1 MIELSNYLNPFH
13 LINLY
18 KPILLPLSNYNLIR
32 NIYYSTLVMAES
44 LVESHNS
51 ENDFTEPLQSIANN
65 GLESLAT
72 ISNGFDSNVRVMLE
86 NNPLWDEFHTENTE
100 MIITKAGRRMFPEI
114 RIRVLGLDMDER
126 YIMVMD
132 LVPYDDN
139 RYKYH
144 ENEWVVAGKADPPV
158 QGRLYIHPDSPG
170 RGREWMNQAISFQ
183 KMKLT
188 NNNLDQNGYVILN
201 SMHKYQA
208 RIHIVM
214 MDMTDDNGVRRP
226 STFSTHTFRETVFY
240 AVTAY
245 QNPKITKLKIKYN
258 AFAKGFRS
266 SDHSLCYQ
274 EGGYG
279 TTQYGMVDPSTQE
292 YHGLPSFLK
301 QEVTSPNLNIGLPH
315 SAQEN
320 GNSIPT
326 SQEQPHSTH
335 DDFFYPP
342 YQNVTGPNQP
352 YMQSSSQVQ
361 PLDPTVYLHQRH

>member
-1 MIELSNYLNPFH
+1 M
-13 LINLY
+13 
-18 KPILLPLSNYNLIR
+18 
-32 NIYYSTLVMAES
+32 MAES

-51 ENDFTEPLQSIANN
+51 ESEFAEPLQSLANN
-65 GLESLAT
+65 GLESLT
-72 ISNGFDSNVRVMLE
+72 SVSNGFESNVRVMLE

-114 RIRVLGLDMDER
+114 RIRVFGLDMDER

-132 LVPYDDN
+132 LVHYDDN

-170 RGREWMNQAISFQ
+170 FGREWINQAISFQ

-188 NNNLDQNGYVILN
+188 NNNLDQNGYIILN

-226 STFSTHTFRETVFY
+226 STFSTHTFKETVFY

-266 SDHSLCYQ
+266 SDNSLCYQ
-274 EGGYG
+274 EDGYV
-279 TTQYGMVDPSTQE
+279 TAQYGGLVDPTAQA
-292 YHGLPSFLK
+292 YHALSSFPK
-301 QEVTSPNLNIGLPH
+301 QEVTSPNLSLTRPH
-315 SAQEN
+315 SVQEN
-320 GNSIPT
+320 GNNNTT
-326 SQEQPHSTH
+326 SQEHPHSTH

-342 YQNVTGPNQP
+342 YPNVMGPNQP
-352 YMQSSSQVQ
+352 YMLSSSQVP
-361 PLDPTVYLHQRH
+361 PLDPSLYLHQKH

>member
-1 MIELSNYLNPFH
+1 MIELSSYLNPFH

-18 KPILLPLSNYNLIR
+18 KLILLPLSNYKPNSQY
-32 NIYYSTLVMAES
+32 NITLVMAES

-51 ENDFTEPLQSIANN
+51 ESDFAEPLQSIANN
-65 GLESLAT
+65 GLESLASV
-72 ISNGFDSNVRVMLE
+72 SNGFHSNVRVMLE
-86 NNPLWDEFHTENTE
+86 NNLLWDEFHTENTE

-114 RIRVLGLDMDER
+114 RIRVLGLEMDER

-170 RGREWMNQAISFQ
+170 MGREWMNQAISFQ

-188 NNNLDQNGYVILN
+188 NNNLDQNGYIILN

-226 STFSTHTFRETVFY
+226 STFSTHTFTETVFY

-266 SDHSLCYQ
+266 SDHALYQ
-274 EGGYG
+274 EGYG
-279 TTQYGMVDPSTQE
+279 TAQCGSLVDPSTQT
-292 YHGLPSFLK
+292 YHSLPSFLK
-301 QEVTSPNLNIGLPH
+301 QEVTSPNLSITLPH

-320 GNSIPT
+320 GNSIST
-326 SQEQPHSTH
+326 IQEQPHSAR

-342 YQNVTGPNQP
+342 YPNMTGPNQP
-352 YMQSSSQVQ
+352 YMQPSSQVQ
-361 PLDPTVYLHQRH
+361 PLDPSLYLHQRH